1 MNTLFNV
8 VALARQDLKTLV
20 PYEAPF
26 FPDVI
31 KLDANENPY
40 GFPPEIMVKVF
51 RDVSPLDFTRYPDAG
66 ATALRESLAG
76 YTGVN
81 LENIMVGNGSDE
93 VILNLMLA
101 FGSGAKFAVATP
113 TFSMYKVH
121 GRIASCEMV
130 EVPRLKDF
138 SLDVKAVKKAAS
150 SPGVKLVLICSPN
163 NPTGNAIPR
172 KNIEEIADCAKSLVV
187 VDEAY
192 VEFGGE
198 SCIPLLSRYPN
209 LVVLRTFSKA
219 FGMAGLRVGYLLA
232 SRPVMDEL
240 LKVKQPY
247 NLNVFSQIAAKAV
260 MENLPIFL
268 KRVERILLERNRL
281 FKELSLL
288 PGVEVFPSQ
297 SNFIMFRTLLPAG
310 TLFGRML
317 EKGVLIR
324 NVEGPAL
331 PRCLRVSVGAPEENM
346 VFIKMLGEILKGI
359 QV

>member
-1 MNTLFNV
+1 MNTLFNAA
-8 VALARQDLKTLV
+8 ALAREDLRTLV

-51 RDVSPLDFTRYPDAG
+51 REVSSADFARYPDAG
-66 ATALRESLAG
+66 AAALRESLAG

-81 LENIMVGNGSDE
+81 PGNILVGNGSDE

-101 FGSGAKFAVATP
+101 FGFRAKFAVATP
-113 TFSMYKVH
+113 TFSMYSVH

-138 SLDVKAVKKAAS
+138 SLDVEAVKKAAS
-150 SPGVKLVLICSPN
+150 SPGIKLVVVCSPN
-163 NPTGNAIPR
+163 NPTGNVVPR
-172 KNIEEIADCAKSLVV
+172 EEIEDIADSTNSLVV

-192 VEFGGE
+192 GEFGGE
-198 SCIPLLSRYPN
+198 SCVPLLSRYPN
-209 LVVLRTFSKA
+209 LIVLRTFSKA

-232 SRPVMDEL
+232 TRPVIDEL

-247 NLNVFSQIAAKAV
+247 NLNAFSQIAARAV
-260 MENLPIFL
+260 MENMPVFME
-268 KRVERILLERNRL
+268 RVEKILLERDRL
-281 FKELSLL
+281 FSELSVL
-288 PGVEVFPSQ
+288 PGVEAFPSQ
-297 SNFIMFRTLLPAG
+297 SNFIMFRTPLPAG
-310 TLFGRML
+310 MLFDRML
-317 EKGVLIR
+317 ERGVFIR

-331 PRCLRVSVGAPEENM
+331 PHCLRVTVGTPEENK
-346 VFIKMLGEILKGI
+346 VFIEKLGEILKGI
-359 QV
+359 